1 MSIPSSVVAAGT
13 AREVSPGIYP
23 GVVAYIAIAGVVLL
37 LMMLVGVVLRL
48 AQAEWL
54 PVPPDLFYEM
64 MTAHGAG
71 MVGIAGLAG
80 AGIMWHFLSR
90 HVRLNRGILITN
102 LVSFLAGVMMILAA
116 IFLGGFGGGWT
127 FLYPL
132 PATSG
137 GAWEPRAA
145 ALYLGGLLVRDID
158 LEIGAEQR
166 HRGSEGGSDDQG
178 PAPQAYRCRDSKETR
193 AFFTKISS
201 VCGWSVL
208 SK

>member
-1 MSIPSSVVAAGT
+1 MSIPSSVLATGS
-13 AREVSPGIYP
+13 ARDLSPGIYP
-23 GVVAYIAIAGVVLL
+23 GVVAYVAIAGVVLL
-37 LMMLVGVVLRL
+37 LMMLIGVVLRL

-54 PVPPDLFYEM
+54 AVPPDLFHEM

-90 HVRLNRGILITN
+90 HVRLSQGILIAN
-102 LVSFLAGVMMILAA
+102 LVSFLAGVAMILAA

-137 GAWEPRAA
+137 GAWEPGAA
-145 ALYLGGLLVRDID
+145 ALYLGGLLV
-158 LEIGAEQR
+158 IGV
-166 HRGSEGGSDDQG
+166 GFLLFYLDEGERSSLNTARS
-178 PAPQAYRCRDSKETR
+178 APRSA
-193 AFFTKISS
+193 
-201 VCGWSVL
+201 
-208 SK
+208 

>member
-54 PVPPDLFYEM
+54 PVPPDVFYEM

-71 MVGIAGLAG
+71 MVAIAGLAG

-90 HVRLNRGILITN
+90 HVRLNRGILITT
-102 LVSFLAGVMMILAA
+102 SFRS
-116 IFLGGFGGGWT
+116 
-127 FLYPL
+127 L
-132 PATSG
+132 P
-137 GAWEPRAA
+137 E
-145 ALYLGGLLVRDID
+145 
-158 LEIGAEQR
+158 
-166 HRGSEGGSDDQG
+166 
-178 PAPQAYRCRDSKETR
+178 
-193 AFFTKISS
+193 
-201 VCGWSVL
+201 
-208 SK
+208 